1 MKEKRLFSMFIVAL
15 FAVAGVTTLARAA
28 STEELVAA
36 AKKEGALNFY
46 FPGNLTP
53 NGAKLLS
60 EAFKKKYGLPNIR
73 TNYSP
78 SGGISRDVGML
89 ISKAATGMAPEW
101 DVMTI
106 PDTFTGR
113 LFGRKMLVPFDYA
126 NIGVDP
132 EAVHYNKH
140 GVAIYTAF
148 ALPAYNKKLVA
159 AKDAPKKWEDIL
171 DPKWKGKKIGQ
182 STLTHHYARLA
193 VTDWGEERTLKFVE
207 ALSKQDLILGRVAEI
222 YSRLELGEVQ
232 IAATLTDTHIH
243 RAKVTGAPLVFAK
256 GPSPTVGYTVQAS
269 VLKGARH
276 PNIGHLFISFLTT
289 IEAQRILEKDV
300 GHSLHLIPGTGAYNY
315 VKNNKV
321 VFMTDK
327 DARTVGKLQRE
338 YGQVLGFKRRRRG
351 KKGKK

>member
-1 MKEKRLFSMFIVAL
+1 MKQKRLFSMFIVAL
-15 FAVAGVTTLARAA
+15 FAVVGVTTLAPAA
-28 STEELVAA
+28 STDELVAA
-36 AKKEGALNFY
+36 AKKEGVLNFY
-46 FPGNLTP
+46 FPGSLTAE
-53 NGAKLLS
+53 GAKALS
-60 EAFKKKYGLPNIR
+60 DAFKKKYGLNIKA
-73 TNYSP
+73 NYSP
-78 SGGISRDVGML
+78 SGGISRDVGTL
-89 ISKAATGMAPEW
+89 ISMAATGMAPEW

-106 PDTFTGR
+106 PDTFQGR
-113 LFGRKMLVPFDYA
+113 LFGRKMQQPFDYA
-126 NIGVDP
+126 QIGVDP
-132 EAVHYNKH
+132 KAIHYKKH
-140 GVAIYTAF
+140 AVAIITAF

-182 STLTHHYARLA
+182 SSLTHHYARLA
-193 VTDWGEERTLKFVE
+193 VTAWGQERTKNFVE

-243 RAKVTGAPLVFAK
+243 RAKVSGAPLAFAE
-256 GPSPTVGYTVQAS
+256 GPSPTVGYTMQAA

-276 PNIGHLFISFLTT
+276 PNVGHLFISFLTT
-289 IEAQRILEKDV
+289 PEAQKILEQHT

-338 YGQVLGFKRRRRG
+338 YGQMLGFKRRRRG

>member
-15 FAVAGVTTLARAA
+15 FAVVGVTTLAPAA
-28 STEELVAA
+28 STDELVAA
-36 AKKEGALNFY
+36 AKKEGVLNFY
-46 FPGNLTP
+46 FPGSLTAE
-53 NGAKLLS
+53 GAKALS
-60 EAFKKKYGLPNIR
+60 DAFKKKYGLNIKA
-73 TNYSP
+73 NYSP

-89 ISKAATGMAPEW
+89 ISMAATGMAPEW

-106 PDTFTGR
+106 PDTFQGR
-113 LFGRKMLVPFDYA
+113 LFGRKMQVPFDYA
-126 NIGVDP
+126 QIGVDP
-132 EAVHYNKH
+132 KAVHYKNNA
-140 GVAIYTAF
+140 VAIITAF

-182 STLTHHYARLA
+182 SNLTHHYARLA
-193 VTDWGEERTLKFVE
+193 VTAWGQERTKKFVE
-207 ALSKQDLILGRVAEI
+207 DLSKQDLILGRVAEI

-243 RAKVTGAPLVFAK
+243 RAKVTGAPLVFAE
-256 GPSPTVGYTVQAS
+256 GPSPTVGYFMQAA
-269 VLKGARH
+269 VIKGARH
-276 PNIGHLFISFLTT
+276 PNIGHMFISFLTT
-289 IEAQRILEKDV
+289 QEEQKILEQHT
-300 GHSLHLIPGTGAYNY
+300 GHRLHLIPGTGAYNY
-315 VKNNKV
+315 VKSHKV

-338 YGQVLGFKRRRRG
+338 YGQILGFKRRRRG